1 MNNTS
6 QTNNDDINFSAIFS
20 SIKRRKKSFLI
31 IAFSLTILSGI
42 YAFKKKST
50 WEGTFQIVL
59 RQNQQISS
67 MSSLLST
74 SSPISLLRDRSSQKK
89 LNTEILILQS
99 PSVLKPIYDYV
110 KSEYNQLGFDTSS
123 FKFREWKKNL
133 LVKVEKKSN
142 VLSIYYRDKQ
152 KKLIIPVLNQISEKY
167 QEYSGRDRLKSLK
180 KTQEYLNTQIYNYKD
195 KTKESSRQLQ
205 AFSKLHNIGILPIE
219 VIKDERE
226 DGKSKK
232 KSSVS
237 NELMLDLES
246 KFIGAKNEV
255 ELTDQKLAQ
264 LANIDKNASL
274 NEKIA
279 IFSKLDNSYE
289 QSSEIKKQIS
299 EIDEEL
305 VRYETG
311 FNNEYPKIKNLE
323 LLKKETFKLLQEAV
337 IGSLKGKRKEAIA
350 IQNASKRS
358 EKVIAKYKE
367 LYRQAKLDLQT
378 LSNLEIERNI
388 NALSLAKK
396 NDPWQLISNPL
407 LFDKPVLPNK
417 PRIILTGILFGIIF
431 GTLFAKY
438 KDKKSGLIYEKNDLD
453 NFLNYKKLFDFS
465 NIEEDKLDSIV
476 EIFIEKYII
485 KENLVVLTLGD
496 FSSKVS
502 SNILELIKENK
513 KKIQIFDDLK
523 DIEDFSK
530 VLILI
535 SLNNLSKKDLIY
547 LQKFFILKSQSDLF
561 TAYI

>member
-74 SSPISLLRDRSSQKK
+74 SSPISLLRDPSSQKK
-89 LNTEILILQS
+89 LNTEILIIQS

-142 VLSIYYRDKQ
+142 VLSIYYRDNQ

-180 KTQEYLNTQIYNYKD
+180 KSQEYLNTQIYNYKD

-226 DGKSKK
+226 DGKSR

-246 KFIGAKNEV
+246 KFIEAKNEV

-279 IFSKLDNSYE
+279 IFSKLDNSYG

-523 DIEDFSK
+523 DIEDCSK

-535 SLNNLSKKDLIY
+535 SLNNLSKKELIY

>member
-6 QTNNDDINFSAIFS
+6 QTNNDDINFSSIFS
-20 SIKRRKKSFLI
+20 SIKRRKKSFFI
-31 IAFSLTILSGI
+31 IAFSLTFLSGI
-42 YAFKKKST
+42 YAFKKKPT

-59 RQNQQISS
+59 RQNQQPNSV
-67 MSSLLST
+67 SSLLST
-74 SSPISLLRDRSSQKK
+74 SNPISLLRNQSSQKK

-110 KSEYNQLGFDTSS
+110 KSEYNQLDFDTSS

-142 VLSIYYRDKQ
+142 VLTIYYRDKQ
-152 KKLIIPVLNQISEKY
+152 KKLVIPVLNQISEKY

-180 KTQEYLNTQIYNYKD
+180 KSQEYLNSQIYIYKD
-195 KTKESSRQLQ
+195 KTRESSNQLQ
-205 AFSKLHNIGILPIE
+205 AFSKLHNIGIIPIE
-219 VIKDERE
+219 VIKTDV
-226 DGKSKK
+226 DNGKRKG
-232 KSSVS
+232 KSSVN
-237 NELMLDLES
+237 NELMLDLEN
-246 KFIGAKNEV
+246 KFIAAKNEV

-264 LANIDKNASL
+264 LEDIDKKANI

-279 IFSKLDNSYE
+279 IFSKLDNS
-289 QSSEIKKQIS
+289 SSQNKEIKAKIS
-299 EIDEEL
+299 EIDKEL

-311 FNNEYPKIKNLE
+311 FDNKYPKIKNLE
-323 LLKKETFKLLQEAV
+323 RLKKETFKLLQESV

-350 IQNASKRS
+350 VQNASKRP
-358 EKVIAKYKE
+358 EGVIAKYKE

-417 PRIILTGILFGIIF
+417 PRIIFTGILFGIIF
-431 GTLFAKY
+431 GTIFAKY

-465 NIEEDKLDSIV
+465 NIEEDKLDDLIN
-476 EIFIEKYII
+476 IFIEKYII

-496 FSSKVS
+496 FSNKIS
-502 SNILELIKENK
+502 SNILEIIKKNK
-513 KKIQIFDDLK
+513 KKIQIFDELK
-523 DIEDFSK
+523 DIEDSSK

-535 SLNNLSKKDLIY
+535 SLNNLSKKELIY
-547 LQKFFILKSQSDLF
+547 LQKFFILKSQSELF

>member
-74 SSPISLLRDRSSQKK
+74 SNPISLLRDRSSQKK

-142 VLSIYYRDKQ
+142 VLSIYYRDNQ

-180 KTQEYLNTQIYNYKD
+180 KSQEYLNTQIYNYKD

-226 DGKSKK
+226 DGKSNK

-279 IFSKLDNSYE
+279 IFSKLDNSYG

-523 DIEDFSK
+523 DIEDCSK

-535 SLNNLSKKDLIY
+535 SLNNLSKKELIY

>member
-142 VLSIYYRDKQ
+142 VLSIYYRDNQ

>member
-67 MSSLLST
+67 MSSLLNT
-74 SSPISLLRDRSSQKK
+74 SSPISLLRDPSSQKK

-142 VLSIYYRDKQ
+142 VLSIYYRDNQ
-152 KKLIIPVLNQISEKY
+152 KKLVIPVLNQISEKY

-219 VIKDERE
+219 VIEDERE
-226 DGKSKK
+226 DGKSRK
-232 KSSVS
+232 KSSVR

-279 IFSKLDNSYE
+279 IFSKLDNSYG
-289 QSSEIKKQIS
+289 QNGEIKDQIS
-299 EIDEEL
+299 KINEEL

-358 EKVIAKYKE
+358 EKVISKYKE
-367 LYRQAKLDLQT
+367 LYRRAKLDLQT

-417 PRIILTGILFGIIF
+417 PRIIFTGILFGIIF

-535 SLNNLSKKDLIY
+535 SLNNLSKKELIY

>member
-59 RQNQQISS
+59 RQNQQIRS

-74 SSPISLLRDRSSQKK
+74 SNPISLLRDRSSQKK

-142 VLSIYYRDKQ
+142 VLSIYYRDNQ

-195 KTKESSRQLQ
+195 KTEESSRQLQ

-226 DGKSKK
+226 DGKSNK

-279 IFSKLDNSYE
+279 IFSKLDNSYG

>member
-226 DGKSKK
+226 DGKSNK

>member
-67 MSSLLST
+67 MSSLLNT
-74 SSPISLLRDRSSQKK
+74 SSPISLLRDPSSQKK

-142 VLSIYYRDKQ
+142 VLSIYYRDNQ
-152 KKLIIPVLNQISEKY
+152 KKLVIPVLNQISEKY

-219 VIKDERE
+219 VIEDERE
-226 DGKSKK
+226 DGKSRK
-232 KSSVS
+232 KSSVR

-279 IFSKLDNSYE
+279 IFSKLDNSYG
-289 QSSEIKKQIS
+289 QNGEIKDQIS
-299 EIDEEL
+299 KINEEL

-535 SLNNLSKKDLIY
+535 SLNNLSKKELIY

>member
-74 SSPISLLRDRSSQKK
+74 SNPISLLRDRSSQKK

-142 VLSIYYRDKQ
+142 VLSIYYRDNQ
-152 KKLIIPVLNQISEKY
+152 KKLVIPVLNQISEKY

-226 DGKSKK
+226 DGKSRK

-237 NELMLDLES
+237 NELMLDLEK

-279 IFSKLDNSYE
+279 IFSKLDNSYG
-289 QSSEIKKQIS
+289 QSSEIKDQIS
-299 EIDEEL
+299 KINEEL

-513 KKIQIFDDLK
+513 KKLQIFDDLK

-535 SLNNLSKKDLIY
+535 SLNNLSKKELIY

>member
-59 RQNQQISS
+59 RQNQQIRS

-74 SSPISLLRDRSSQKK
+74 SNPISLLRDRSSQKK

-142 VLSIYYRDKQ
+142 VLSIYYRDNQ

-180 KTQEYLNTQIYNYKD
+180 KSQEYLNTQIYNYKD

-226 DGKSKK
+226 DGKSR

-246 KFIGAKNEV
+246 KFIEAKNEV

-279 IFSKLDNSYE
+279 IFSKLDNSYG
-289 QSSEIKKQIS
+289 QSSEIKNQIS
-299 EIDEEL
+299 KINEEL